1 MRVSGLKVVR
11 YREPTQVTQSYQPK
25 RTALKLAQFTKLQA
39 YQLEI
44 LAYFQAD
51 KSNILKYTLFN
62 AVQPDSEKLY
72 SQLQITDALLSQ
84 AGQQIS
90 IFDQQQLFRQSKM
103 TKAQRLGQSQVSNK
117 RFLSFWSPLIN
128 RSSVFI
134 GKEWVVNS
142 TDVRVRGK
150 LSSLRQFYTNLF
162 VGGLWSQLHKSM
174 VSDFFAVVVKQ

>member
-1 MRVSGLKVVR
+1 
-11 YREPTQVTQSYQPK
+11 
-25 RTALKLAQFTKLQA
+25 
-39 YQLEI
+39 
-44 LAYFQAD
+44 
-51 KSNILKYTLFN
+51 
-62 AVQPDSEKLY
+62 
-72 SQLQITDALLSQ
+72 
-84 AGQQIS
+84 
-90 IFDQQQLFRQSKM
+90 M
-103 TKAQRLGQSQVSNK
+103 TKAQRLGQSQISNK

-174 VSDFFAVVVKQ
+174 VSDFFAVVARQQEAFSDVGEARILQNHADKPLNIYGVH